1 MPSSF
6 TRKLLRV
13 TFTLNNNNAQFPG
26 NANGQ
31 PANVLR
37 LGPPATG
44 PALRI
49 SATIK
54 GAGMPAWPEAVIK
67 VYGMNAADMNALC
80 VQQALAG
87 KTGYL
92 PNSVL
97 LEANSGSGWS
107 AVFAGNI
114 YTAAPDF
121 SQIPE
126 VPLVIT
132 SMSGAWDSL
141 SPATPSSFPGST
153 ALDTVLSVIVAKTN
167 RSYIN
172 NGVTGVTS
180 GPVYRP
186 ESPLEQLR
194 AVCQAYALDAVFSGD
209 DTLVTVSPRGI
220 SDKSQSFTLSPQS
233 GLVGYP
239 QPQGNGFL
247 MARAQYNPAFHVKS
261 PITISGC
268 IVEIFG
274 GSSAAAVGNLNA
286 SANGN
291 WVVNSITNT
300 LECETANGAWFSDML
315 LYPPSVT
322 AVTS

>member
-6 TRKLLRV
+6 TRKQLRV

-26 NANGQ
+26 NSNGQ
-31 PANVLR
+31 PSNVLQ
-37 LGPPATG
+37 LGPPANG
-44 PALRI
+44 PALRM
-49 SATIK
+49 SATIA
-54 GAGMPAWPEAVIK
+54 GAGYPAWPQAVIK

-107 AVFAGNI
+107 AAYAGNI
-114 YTAAPDF
+114 FTAAPDF
-121 SQIPE
+121 SQIPD
-126 VPLVIT
+126 VPLVVT

-153 ALDTVLSVIVAKTN
+153 ALDTVLSVIIAKTN
-167 RSYIN
+167 RAYVN
-172 NGVTGVTS
+172 NGVTGTTS
-180 GPVYRP
+180 GAVYRP
-186 ESPLEQLR
+186 EAPLEQLR
-194 AVCQAYALDAVFSGD
+194 AVCQAYGLDPVISGD
-209 DTLVTVSPRGI
+209 DTIITVSPRGRTD
-220 SDKSQSFTLSPQS
+220 SSASFNLSPQS
-233 GLVGYP
+233 GMVGYP

-247 MARAQYNPAFHVKS
+247 QARAQYNPAFHVKS
-261 PITISGC
+261 PVTISGC

-274 GSSAAAVGNLNA
+274 GASAASVGNLNA
-286 SANGN
+286 SANGS
-291 WVVNSITNT
+291 WLINSLTNT
-300 LECETANGAWFSDML
+300 LECETPDGAWFSDML